1 MKDHYIIAIGRQ
13 FASGGR
19 QIGHMLADRLGI
31 DFYDSETLRDEA
43 RALGI
48 EDGIF
53 DLFDEKP
60 TRSFLFSVVMDPY
73 AIDSA
78 VNSGKVI
85 EAQRKVIQAAADK
98 GPCVIVGRRADKIL
112 EDNKEETVISVFIA
126 ADMDDRIARVKEREG
141 AEMSNKQ
148 LVKYIEKKDRERASY
163 YNYFFDGKWGRAD
176 NYTMCF
182 STSRMPKETI
192 CDIIINYIEN
202 L

>member
-1 MKDHYIIAIGRQ
+1 MKDHYIIAVGRQ

-19 QIGHMLADRLGI
+19 EIAKMLSEKLGI
-31 DFYDSETLRDEA
+31 DYYDSDKLREEA
-43 RALGI
+43 KALGI

-60 TRSFLFSVVMDPY
+60 TRSFLFTVVMDPY

-85 EAQRKVIQAAADK
+85 EAQRKVIQSAADK

-112 EDNKEETVISVFIA
+112 EDNQEETVISVFIA
-126 ADMDDRIARVKEREG
+126 ADMEDRMARVAEREG
-141 AEMSNKQ
+141 STMNEKQ
-148 LVKYIEKKDRERASY
+148 LRKYIERKDRERASY

-182 STSRMPKETI
+182 STSRMEKDKI
-192 CDIIINYIEN
+192 CEIIIDYIEH

>member
-19 QIGHMLADRLGI
+19 EIGRMLAERLGI
-31 DFYDSETLRDEA
+31 GFYDSEALRSEA
-43 RALGI
+43 VKLGI

-112 EDNKEETVISVFIA
+112 EDNKAETVVSVFIA
-126 ADMDDRIARVKEREG
+126 ADMEDRTARVKEREG
-141 AEMSNKQ
+141 SEMTEKQ
-148 LVKYIEKKDRERASY
+148 LRRYIERKDRERASY

-182 STSRMPKETI
+182 NTSQISKEEI
-192 CDIIINYIEN
+192 CDIIIKYIES

>member
-1 MKDHYIIAIGRQ
+1 MKDNYVIAIGRQ

-19 QIGHMLADRLGI
+19 QIGHMLADKLGI
-31 DFYDSETLRDEA
+31 DFYDSEALREEA
-43 RALGI
+43 KKLGI

-85 EAQRKVIQAAADK
+85 EAQRKVIQSAADK

-112 EDNKEETVISVFIA
+112 EDNNGENVLSVFIA
-126 ADMDDRIARVKEREG
+126 ADMEDRVARFLEREDMT
-141 AEMSNKQ
+141 EKQ
-148 LVKYIEKKDRERASY
+148 ARKFIEKKDRERASY

-182 STSRMPKETI
+182 STSKMSKEKIVEII
-192 CDIIINYIEN
+192 CDFLEN
-202 L
+202 M

>member
-19 QIGHMLADRLGI
+19 EIGRMLSDKLGI
-31 DFYDSETLRDEA
+31 DFYDSEALRSEA
-43 RALGI
+43 KALGI

-78 VNSGKVI
+78 VNSGKVM
-85 EAQRKVIQAAADK
+85 EAQRRVIQSASDK

-112 EDNKEETVISVFIA
+112 EDNEQETVVSVFIA
-126 ADMDDRIARVKEREG
+126 ADMEDRMVRVAEREG
-141 AEMSNKQ
+141 SDMNEKQ
-148 LVKYIEKKDRERASY
+148 LKKYIERKDRERASY

-182 STSRMPKETI
+182 STSKMSKEKI
-192 CDIIINYIEN
+192 CEIIIDYIEN

>member
-19 QIGHMLADRLGI
+19 EIGHMLADRLGI
-31 DFYDSETLRDEA
+31 GFYDSEALRTEA
-43 RALGI
+43 KELGI

-85 EAQRKVIQAAADK
+85 EAQRKVIQSAADR

-126 ADMDDRIARVKEREG
+126 ADIEDRIARFLEREN
-141 AEMSNKQ
+141 MSEKQ
-148 LVKYIEKKDRERASY
+148 ARKFIDRKDKERASY

-182 STSRMPKETI
+182 STSKMSKDKI
-192 CDIIINYIEN
+192 CDIIIDYIEN

>member
-19 QIGHMLADRLGI
+19 EIGHMLADRLGI

-112 EDNKEETVISVFIA
+112 EDNEQETVISVFIA
-126 ADMDDRIARVKEREG
+126 ADMEDRVARFLERETMNEK
-141 AEMSNKQ
+141 AARKF
-148 LVKYIEKKDRERASY
+148 IEKKDRERASY

-182 STSRMPKETI
+182 STSQIPKDKI
-192 CDIIINYIEN
+192 CDIIIDYIEK

>member
-19 QIGHMLADRLGI
+19 EIGHMLADRLGI
-31 DFYDSETLRDEA
+31 GFYDSEALRTEA
-43 RALGI
+43 KELGI

-85 EAQRKVIQAAADK
+85 EAQRKVIQSAADR

-126 ADMDDRIARVKEREG
+126 ADIEDRIARFLEREN
-141 AEMSNKQ
+141 MSEKQ
-148 LVKYIEKKDRERASY
+148 ARKFIDRKDKERASY

-182 STSRMPKETI
+182 SISKMSKDKI
-192 CDIIINYIEN
+192 CDIIIDYIEN

>member
-1 MKDHYIIAIGRQ
+1 MIAIGRQ

-19 QIGHMLADRLGI
+19 EIGRMLAQRLDI
-31 DFYDSETLRDEA
+31 DFYDSELLREEA
-43 RALGI
+43 KKLGI

-78 VNSGKVI
+78 VNSAKVI
-85 EAQRKVIQAAADK
+85 EAQRKVIQSAADK

-112 EDNKEETVISVFIA
+112 EDNKEKTVVSVFIA
-126 ADMDDRIARVKEREG
+126 ADTQDRLAHSLEREN
-141 AEMSNKQ
+141 MSEKAA
-148 LVKYIEKKDRERASY
+148 LKYIERKDRERASY
-163 YNYFFDGKWGRAD
+163 YNYFFDGKWGKAD

-182 STSRMPKETI
+182 NTSKMSKEKI
-192 CDIIINYIEN
+192 CDIIIDYIES

>member
-1 MKDHYIIAIGRQ
+1 MKDHYIIAVGRQ

-19 QIGHMLADRLGI
+19 QIGHMLADKLGI
-31 DFYDSETLRDEA
+31 DFYDSDILRAEA
-43 RALGI
+43 KELGI
-48 EDGIF
+48 EEGIF

-126 ADMDDRIARVKEREG
+126 ADMEDRMARCAEREG
-141 AEMSNKQ
+141 ADMNEKQ
-148 LVKYIEKKDRERASY
+148 LRKYIERKDRERASY

-182 STSRMPKETI
+182 STSRMTKEKIVEII
-192 CDIIINYIEN
+192 CDYIEN

>member
-19 QIGHMLADRLGI
+19 EIGHMLADRLGI
-31 DFYDSETLRDEA
+31 GFYDSEALRSEA
-43 RALGI
+43 KELGV
-48 EDGIF
+48 EEGVF

-85 EAQRKVIQAAADK
+85 EAQRKVIQSAADK

-126 ADMDDRIARVKEREG
+126 ADMKDRMARVKEREG
-141 AEMSNKQ
+141 SEMNEKQ
-148 LVKYIEKKDRERASY
+148 LNRYIERKDRERASY

-182 STSRMPKETI
+182 STSQMKKDKI
-192 CDIIINYIEN
+192 CDIIIDYIES

>member
-19 QIGHMLADRLGI
+19 EIGHMLADRLGI
-31 DFYDSETLRDEA
+31 GFYDSEALRTEA
-43 RALGI
+43 KELGI

-85 EAQRKVIQAAADK
+85 EAQRKVIQSAADR

-112 EDNKEETVISVFIA
+112 EDNKEETVISVLIA
-126 ADMDDRIARVKEREG
+126 ADIEDRIARFLAREN
-141 AEMSNKQ
+141 MSEKQ
-148 LVKYIEKKDRERASY
+148 ARKFIDRKDKERASY

-182 STSRMPKETI
+182 STSKMSKDKI
-192 CDIIINYIEN
+192 CDIIIDYIEN

>member
-19 QIGHMLADRLGI
+19 EIGHMLADRLGI
-31 DFYDSETLRDEA
+31 GFYDSEALRTEA
-43 RALGI
+43 KELGI

-85 EAQRKVIQAAADK
+85 EAQRKVIQSAADR

-126 ADMDDRIARVKEREG
+126 ADIEDRIARFLEREN
-141 AEMSNKQ
+141 MSEKQ
-148 LVKYIEKKDRERASY
+148 ARKFIERKDRERASY

-176 NYTMCF
+176 NYTMSF
-182 STSRMPKETI
+182 SISKMSKDKI
-192 CDIIINYIEN
+192 CDIIIDYIEN

>member
-1 MKDHYIIAIGRQ
+1 MKEHYIIAVGRQ

-19 QIGHMLADRLGI
+19 QIGKMLADKLGI
-31 DFYDSETLRDEA
+31 DFYDSERLREEA
-43 RALGI
+43 KALGI

-85 EAQRKVIQAAADK
+85 EAQRKVIQAAADR

-112 EDNKEETVISVFIA
+112 EDNQEETVLSVFIA
-126 ADMDDRIARVKEREG
+126 ADMEDRMERVKEREG
-141 AEMSNKQ
+141 SEMNEKQ
-148 LVKYIEKKDRERASY
+148 LRKYIERKDRERASY

-182 STSRMPKETI
+182 STSRLSKEKI
-192 CDIIINYIEN
+192 CEIIIDCIEN

>member
-19 QIGHMLADRLGI
+19 EIGHMLADRLGI
-31 DFYDSETLRDEA
+31 DFYDSETLREEA
-43 RALGI
+43 KQLGI

-112 EDNKEETVISVFIA
+112 EDNQAQTVISVFIA
-126 ADMDDRIARVKEREG
+126 ADMEDRIARFLERETMG
-141 AEMSNKQ
+141 EKAARKF
-148 LVKYIEKKDRERASY
+148 IERKDRERASY

-182 STSRMPKETI
+182 STSKMSKDKI
-192 CDIIINYIEN
+192 CEIIIDYIEH

>member
-1 MKDHYIIAIGRQ
+1 MKDHYIIAVGRQ

-19 QIGHMLADRLGI
+19 EIAHMLSEKLGI
-31 DFYDSETLRDEA
+31 DYYDSDKLRAEA
-43 RALGI
+43 KALGI

-60 TRSFLFSVVMDPY
+60 TRSFLFTVVMDPY

-85 EAQRKVIQAAADK
+85 EAQRKVIQSAADK

-112 EDNKEETVISVFIA
+112 EDNEEETVISVFIA
-126 ADMDDRIARVKEREG
+126 ADIADRMARVAEREG
-141 AEMSNKQ
+141 SSMNEKQ
-148 LVKYIEKKDRERASY
+148 LRKYIDRKDRERASY

-182 STSRMPKETI
+182 STSKMDKDTI
-192 CDIIINYIEN
+192 CDIIINYIEK